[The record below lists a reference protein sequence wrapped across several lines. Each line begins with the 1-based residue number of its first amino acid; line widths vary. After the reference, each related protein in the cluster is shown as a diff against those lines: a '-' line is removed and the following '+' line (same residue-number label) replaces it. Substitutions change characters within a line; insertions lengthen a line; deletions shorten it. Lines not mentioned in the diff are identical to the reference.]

1 MTERTVGQ
9 HFDGKAAIVRAVY
22 DRLLKAF
29 GRFGAFEEDPK
40 KTSITWSAA
49 PHVPES
55 PQEGTR

>member
-1 MTERTVGQ
+1 MGQ